1 MPASAPTERPA
12 SIAHDA
18 TRDPAAMTPEQRRR
32 EVAAILARGVLR
44 LRECQ
49 PLAVVPPPERTIEKS
64 SKSLSIPLDVHAGT
78 RLHVVE
84 RTACRQAADAGK
96 ERQP

>member
-1 MPASAPTERPA
+1 MPASPPLPPDPTRAPSGLSPDE
-12 SIAHDA
+12 
-18 TRDPAAMTPEQRRR
+18 RRR
-32 EVAAILARGVLR
+32 EIAMLLARGVLR

-49 PLAVVPPPERTIEKS
+49 PLAAVPHLERTPEKS
-64 SKSLSIPLDVHAGT
+64 SKPLSIPLDVHAGT

-84 RTACRQAADAGK
+84 RTACQQAADAGK

>member
-1 MPASAPTERPA
+1 MPASPPLPP
-12 SIAHDA
+12 DP

-44 LRECQ
+44 LRACR
-49 PLAVVPPPERTIEKS
+49 PPAAVPSPRYAPEESSEPRT
-64 SKSLSIPLDVHAGT
+64 IPLDVPAGT
-78 RLHVVE
+78 RLHVFE
-84 RTACRQAADAGK
+84 RTACRQAAGAGK

>member
-1 MPASAPTERPA
+1 MPASPPLPPDPTRAPSCLSPDE
-12 SIAHDA
+12 
-18 TRDPAAMTPEQRRR
+18 RRR
-32 EVAAILARGVLR
+32 EIAMLLARGVLR

-49 PLAVVPPPERTIEKS
+49 PLAAVPHMERTPEKS
-64 SKSLSIPLDVHAGT
+64 SKPLSIPLDVHAGT

>member
-1 MPASAPTERPA
+1 MPASPPLPPDPTRAPSGLSPDE
-12 SIAHDA
+12 
-18 TRDPAAMTPEQRRR
+18 RRR
-32 EVAAILARGVLR
+32 EIAMLLARGVLR

-49 PLAVVPPPERTIEKS
+49 PLAAVPHLERTPEKTS
-64 SKSLSIPLDVHAGT
+64 NPLSIPLDVHAGT

>member
-1 MPASAPTERPA
+1 MPASPPLPPDPTRAPSGLSPDE
-12 SIAHDA
+12 
-18 TRDPAAMTPEQRRR
+18 RRR
-32 EVAAILARGVLR
+32 EIAMLLARGVLR

-49 PLAVVPPPERTIEKS
+49 PLAAVPHPHRTPEES
-64 SKSLSIPLDVHAGT
+64 SKTLSIPLDVHAGT

>member
-1 MPASAPTERPA
+1 MPASPPLPP
-12 SIAHDA
+12 DP

-49 PLAVVPPPERTIEKS
+49 PLAALSHPHRTPEES
-64 SKSLSIPLDVHAGT
+64 SKPLSIPLDVHAGT

-84 RTACRQAADAGK
+84 RTASRQAADAGK

>member
-1 MPASAPTERPA
+1 MPASPPLPPDPTRAPSGLSPDE
-12 SIAHDA
+12 
-18 TRDPAAMTPEQRRR
+18 RRR
-32 EVAAILARGVLR
+32 EIAMLLARGVLR
-44 LRECQ
+44 LRQCQ
-49 PLAVVPPPERTIEKS
+49 PPAAVSPPERTPEES
-64 SKSLSIPLDVHAGT
+64 SKPLSIPLDVHAGT